1 MRCNRSLEYHR
12 AKAFGGV
19 GTWASHARTIHGFK
33 YLNARG
39 PRVPE
44 KSRTMA
50 NDITTL
56 GCSRANYICQA
67 AGRADGQPALPG

>member
-1 MRCNRSLEYHR
+1 MHVLHY
-12 AKAFGGV
+12 
-19 GTWASHARTIHGFK
+19 GFK

-39 PRVPE
+39 PRMPE
-44 KSRTMA
+44 KSRTVA

-67 AGRADGQPALPG
+67 GGRTANPRCPGNGGSKRYNDMIR

>member
-1 MRCNRSLEYHR
+1 MRYVRRSLECHR
-12 AKAFGGV
+12 AG
-19 GTWASHARTIHGFK
+19 ASGDAGARMDHARTTHGFK

-39 PRVPE
+39 PRMLE
-44 KSRTMA
+44 KSRTVA

-67 AGRADGQPALPG
+67 GGRTNGQRCAA